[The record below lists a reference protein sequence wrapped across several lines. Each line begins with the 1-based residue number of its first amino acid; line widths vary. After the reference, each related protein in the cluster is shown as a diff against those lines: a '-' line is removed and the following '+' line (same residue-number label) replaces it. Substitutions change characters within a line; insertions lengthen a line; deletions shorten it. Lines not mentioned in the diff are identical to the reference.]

1 MRDQLI
7 GYLLDALE
15 PAERAAVERKIC
27 EDASLR
33 SELRLLQRTLTGLDA
48 DRGCYDPPE
57 GLAAQTLELVAERAS
72 REVASVRMSP
82 DRSPPSRRSHWSLI
96 DLMICAGVLI
106 AASLVFIPAVNQS
119 RQSARVTSC
128 QNNLRKIGVAL
139 ASYSEQ
145 HNRYFPQVP
154 THGPLAVAGVYAH
167 TLIHGGFLDDPNL
180 VICPA
185 SALADDAKT
194 FKVPTY
200 SELQEAPAPKLAE
213 LHRSMGGSY
222 GYTLGYVSKGRYRST
237 KNLGRSTFALVA
249 DSPICAPA
257 NKVVSEN
264 HVGMGQNVL
273 FEDGHVETLA
283 CRTPH
288 GCGDDIFLNDQGEVS
303 AGMHRDDAVIAP
315 SPAKPI
321 IWPVAVEGE

>member
-15 PAERAAVERKIC
+15 PTERAALERRLK
-27 EDASLR
+27 DDSALR
-33 SELRLLQRTLTGLDA
+33 SELRLLQRTICGLEA
-48 DRGCYDPPE
+48 DRGYYDPPE
-57 GLAAQTLELVAERAS
+57 GLATQTLELVSDRAS

-82 DRSPPSRRSHWSLI
+82 DRSPPSRRSHWSLV
-96 DLMICAGVLI
+96 DLIVCAGVLI
-106 AASLVFIPAVNQS
+106 AASLIFIPAVNQS
-119 RQSARVTSC
+119 RQSARITGC

-154 THGPLAVAGVYAH
+154 TQGPLAAAGVYAH
-167 TLIHGGFLDDPNL
+167 ALVHGGYLEDPNL

-185 SALADDAKT
+185 SALAEDSAS
-194 FKVPTY
+194 FKVPSYT
-200 SELQEAPAPKLAE
+200 ELEKAPAPKLAE
-213 LHRSMGGSY
+213 MHRSMGGSY
-222 GYTLGYVSKGRYRST
+222 GYTLGYVSKGRYRAT

-249 DSPICAPA
+249 DSPMCAPTS
-257 NKVVSEN
+257 NVVSAN

-283 CRTPH
+283 GRTPH

-303 AGMHRDDAVIAP
+303 AGMHRDDSVIAP

-321 IWPVAVEGE
+321 IWPVALEGE